1 MKGVSNA
8 VIGRLLGPD
17 GKPLRDDQ
25 ERDSEGATLIDGG
38 PAGGTAYISFE
49 RHHRILRYPFSA
61 QKFGPPTGSLPLPPG
76 TKRMRPNSGLEPSP
90 CSRPDHSLKGAVVAF
105 SESLTDK
112 NGDLQAWLI
121 GGPAPGPFS
130 LKRLEGFDVTDA
142 AALPDWGLI
151 VLERRFR
158 YSEGI
163 KMRIRRIVAKD
174 LKSGATITG
183 DVLLEATDALNIDNM
198 EGIAPHRSATGET
211 ILTLIS
217 DDNYSA
223 LQRTLLM
230 QFPVPE
236 GKPVLAEPSA
246 R

>member
-17 GKPLRDDQ
+17 GKPLRDEQ

-121 GGPAPGPFS
+121 GGLLQDHFRSSA
-130 LKRLEGFDVTDA
+130 LKALTSPTPRPCPTGALSCSNVASA
-142 AALPDWGLI
+142 AARG
-151 VLERRFR
+151 
-158 YSEGI
+158 
-163 KMRIRRIVAKD
+163 
-174 LKSGATITG
+174 
-183 DVLLEATDALNIDNM
+183 
-198 EGIAPHRSATGET
+198 
-211 ILTLIS
+211 
-217 DDNYSA
+217 
-223 LQRTLLM
+223 
-230 QFPVPE
+230 
-236 GKPVLAEPSA
+236 
-246 R
+246 